1 MNVRSVSGMI
11 NAPPD
16 LIPHVTMRDTWD
28 APVTMVRTRVSQ
40 PSPRPCLVGDSS
52 GVQAVKP
59 RQPITSRYLSEAT
72 NQRPDRDKVRDRGLG
87 HAADLMTV
95 SR

>member
-1 MNVRSVSGMI
+1 MISDRSTMNVRSVSGMI

-40 PSPRPCLVGDSS
+40 SIVQSPAQCLVGEGS
-52 GVQAVKP
+52 GDRAVKP
-59 RQPITSRYLSEAT
+59 RQPITA
-72 NQRPDRDKVRDRGLG
+72 
-87 HAADLMTV
+87 
-95 SR
+95 